1 MVFLSPPFIFM
12 PFSSHLPFW
21 FFFFLTQYLHPYLK
35 SLICHCCVYLL
46 PICVITNISA
56 YTGEGN
62 GNPLQHS
69 CLENPRDRGAWWA
82 AVYGFAQSRTQLKRL
97 SSSRSTTFTYTT
109 PICYIIFFRQNISNY
124 RKACRVMWE
133 MLCPIVYVGV
143 VSHVQLFATLKTV
156 ACQALM
162 SLGFSSQEYWSELPC
177 PPPGYLPDPG
187 IQPTSFMS
195 PALVG
200 RFFTTSNT

>member
-1 MVFLSPPFIFM
+1 MDHFLLTWKFYSFHNSHGLSFPSFYISAIL
-12 PFSSHLPFW
+12 FSLAFLI
-21 FFFFLTQYLHPYLK
+21 FFFPYPISPLLPEITD
-35 SLICHCCVYLL
+35 SQVPIWHCCVYLL

-62 GNPLQHS
+62 GNPLQYS
-69 CLENPRDRGAWWA
+69 CLENLRDRGAWWA
-82 AVYGFAQSRTQLKRL
+82 AVYGVAQSRTQLKWL

-109 PICYIIFFRQNISNY
+109 PICYIIFFSQNISNY

-143 VSHVQLFATLKTV
+143 LSHVQLFATLKTV

-162 SLGFSSQEYWSELPC
+162 SLGFSSQEY
-177 PPPGYLPDPG
+177 
-187 IQPTSFMS
+187 
-195 PALVG
+195 
-200 RFFTTSNT
+200 